1 MLYNFIFSRKK
12 LHLSLLGATL
22 FSIVSCNISKP
33 YYDTD
38 GIYNSDP
45 VFVNDTYHHGKYYT
59 QYFKDL
65 KQDSDTYFTDI
76 DNYSSYNNGEHYGSW
91 GDNTSENIVYYTP
104 SFGMWGWGY
113 PYSWGFNSFYGWGY
127 PYGWGFNSF
136 YGWGYPYGWGFNN
149 FYGWGYP
156 YYGNQNNYSY
166 SNNSRFNRTVIPASS
181 RNTSRYTGFT
191 QNLRN
196 SNTRVTP
203 RRTISQPIS
212 EISRTSTLSNNRTSI
227 NRNLNNTPTINRNEG
242 NRNFNLSNS
251 RSYNNSSMSIGGSR
265 GFNGGSS
272 RGVSSGGGRR

>member
-1 MLYNFIFSRKK
+1 MALGETTLARILFII
-12 LHLSLLGATL
+12 LLALSCGVGDIHIVGDSIPFMAGVTL
-22 FSIVSCNISKP
+22 TV
-33 YYDTD
+33 
-38 GIYNSDP
+38 G
-45 VFVNDTYHHGKYYT
+45 
-59 QYFKDL
+59 
-65 KQDSDTYFTDI
+65 DS
-76 DNYSSYNNGEHYGSW
+76 
-91 GDNTSENIVYYTP
+91 TP
-104 SFGMWGWGY
+104 FMVG
-113 PYSWGFNSFYGWGY
+113 
-127 PYGWGFNSF
+127 
-136 YGWGYPYGWGFNN
+136 GYPYGWGFNN

-242 NRNFNLSNS
+242 NRNFNSSNS